1 MPKVSGLLTTAGLK
15 TKTGEVESKIPDV
28 SGLVK
33 KTDNNA
39 KLSDTEGKYLTT
51 CDCNK
56 FVSKRI
62 NRKL

>member
-33 KTDNNA
+33 KQIIMLNYQTLRENT
-39 KLSDTEGKYLTT
+39 LLL
-51 CDCNK
+51 
-56 FVSKRI
+56 VIVI
-62 NRKL
+62 NL